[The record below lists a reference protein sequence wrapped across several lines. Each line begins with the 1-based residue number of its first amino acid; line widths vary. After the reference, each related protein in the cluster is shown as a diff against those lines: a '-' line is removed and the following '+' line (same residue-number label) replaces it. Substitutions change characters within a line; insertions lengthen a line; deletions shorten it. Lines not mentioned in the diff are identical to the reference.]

1 MSKSSRLVIVESPA
15 KARTIEKYLGE
26 DFTVMASVG
35 HIRDLPDGAGEIP
48 ADIKGEPWAW
58 LGVNVDGD
66 FEAVYVPNSD
76 KRSLI
81 AELKRA
87 VKNADELYLASDED
101 REGEAISWHLLELLQ
116 PKVPVHR
123 MVFHEITKEAI
134 QAALQNPRDINMD
147 LVEAQEARRKL
158 DRLYGYEL
166 SRVTQRRASAKS
178 AGRVQSVAL
187 RLVVDRERERMAFV
201 SADYADLTAIL
212 LPGFKAK
219 AATVNG
225 QKIANGEAFNEK
237 GEFVAE
243 NTILLSMAAAEELAT
258 NLLGQEFKV
267 REIKQKHSQKKP
279 PVPFTTSSLQQE
291 AGKKLRFN
299 SSRTMSLAQD
309 LYQRGYIT
317 YMRTDSPNLSEQA
330 ISAARKQ
337 AAAMFGADS
346 IPASPRRYG
355 ASSKGA
361 QEAHEAIRPAG
372 ENFRAPKDLAGE
384 LNADSLKLYTMIWQ
398 RTIASQMVD
407 SKDATT
413 TAIIDVTS
421 RDGREVEFRAS
432 GTVITLLG
440 WRAAYEVGRD
450 SDDENAEDLL
460 PPLTE
465 GEVLVAEKI
474 DAVGH
479 KTTPPF
485 RYTEPS
491 LIKKME
497 ELGIGRPSTY
507 AATLSVLR
515 DRGYVIQPKG
525 PALVPTWT
533 AMNVI
538 QLLEMYFDE
547 LVDYEFTASLEAK
560 LDQIASGEVNQVKV
574 LKDFYWGTNSEV
586 LGLKELLKDW
596 DTKIDMRAAGSIT
609 IPGSTAVV
617 RNGKYGAYLE
627 REGETAN
634 IPADVFFPDELTPE
648 KVDEI
653 FALPKGDRELGV
665 HPDSGYPI
673 VAKTGRYGAYVTE
686 VLPEDV
692 PTKGRGAVRPRTASL
707 FKDMDATTVTLEEAL
722 KLMSLPRVLGADAE
736 GVEITVQN
744 GPYGPYLKKGS
755 DSRSIESEAQ
765 IFTISLEEAL
775 AIYAQPKQR
784 GRRSAP
790 EPLAKYGPD
799 PETNGEITLREGRF
813 GFYVTDGETNASLRV
828 GDNPENLTPE
838 RAAELLADRRAKGP
852 VKKRAKKA
860 ASKKTAAKK
869 PAAKKTAAKPAAK
882 KTAAKKT
889 AAKKPAK
896 PKAE

>member
-1 MSKSSRLVIVESPA
+1 
-15 KARTIEKYLGE
+15 
-26 DFTVMASVG
+26 
-35 HIRDLPDGAGEIP
+35 
-48 ADIKGEPWAW
+48 
-58 LGVNVDGD
+58 
-66 FEAVYVPNSD
+66 
-76 KRSLI
+76 
-81 AELKRA
+81 
-87 VKNADELYLASDED
+87 
-101 REGEAISWHLLELLQ
+101 
-116 PKVPVHR
+116 
-123 MVFHEITKEAI
+123 
-134 QAALQNPRDINMD
+134 
-147 LVEAQEARRKL
+147 
-158 DRLYGYEL
+158 
-166 SRVTQRRASAKS
+166 
-178 AGRVQSVAL
+178 
-187 RLVVDRERERMAFV
+187 
-201 SADYADLTAIL
+201 
-212 LPGFKAK
+212 
-219 AATVNG
+219 
-225 QKIANGEAFNEK
+225 AN
-237 GEFVAE
+237 
-243 NTILLSMAAAEELAT
+243 T
-258 NLLGQEFKV
+258 
-267 REIKQKHSQKKP
+267 
-279 PVPFTTSSLQQE
+279 
-291 AGKKLRFN
+291 
-299 SSRTMSLAQD
+299 
-309 LYQRGYIT
+309 
-317 YMRTDSPNLSEQA
+317 
-330 ISAARKQ
+330 
-337 AAAMFGADS
+337 
-346 IPASPRRYG
+346 
-355 ASSKGA
+355 KGA

-372 ENFRAPKDLAGE
+372 ENFRAPRDLAGE

-407 SKDATT
+407 AKEATT

-421 RDGREVEFRAS
+421 KDGKEVEFRAS
-432 GTVITLLG
+432 GTVVTLQG
-440 WRAAYEVGRD
+440 WRAAYEIGREN
-450 SDDENAEDLL
+450 DDENAEELL
-460 PPLTE
+460 PELAE
-465 GEVLVAEKI
+465 GQILEAERV

-479 KTTPPF
+479 KTNPPA

-560 LDQIASGEVNQVKV
+560 LDQIAAGEVKQVKV
-574 LKDFYWGTNSEV
+574 LKDFYWGNNTEA
-586 LGLKELLKDW
+586 LGLKELLQDW

-609 IPGSTAVV
+609 LPGSTAVV

-627 REGETAN
+627 RDGETAN
-634 IPADVFFPDELTPE
+634 IPADVYFPDELTPE

-665 HPDSGYPI
+665 HPDSGYTI

-686 VLPEDV
+686 ILPEDV

-707 FKDMDATTVTLEEAL
+707 FKDMDAATVTLEQAL
-722 KLMSLPRVLGADAE
+722 QLMSLPRALGADAE

-765 IFTISLEEAL
+765 IFTITLEEAL

-860 ASKKTAAKK
+860 ASKKS
-869 PAAKKTAAKPAAK
+869 AAKPAAK
-882 KTAAKKT
+882 KAATKKAAAKPAAKK
-889 AAKKPAK
+889 AATKKAATKKAAK